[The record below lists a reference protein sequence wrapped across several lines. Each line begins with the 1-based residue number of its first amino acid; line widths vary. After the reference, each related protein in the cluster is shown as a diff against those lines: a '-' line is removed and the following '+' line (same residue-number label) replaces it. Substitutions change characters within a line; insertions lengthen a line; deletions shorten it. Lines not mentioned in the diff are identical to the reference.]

1 MSHGS
6 GGRDRDDAGEG
17 SAVVEILLIR
27 HGETAWNAERRLQGQ
42 LDIPLNPHGLR
53 QAQAL
58 ADALRHEALDALFSS
73 DLQRARQTAQA
84 IGDAHGLPLQA
95 QPDLRERCYGG
106 FEGLR
111 YDQIAARFPAEHA
124 AWQAREIDARFPP
137 AQDAGASGSEA
148 PSAASGSGETLREFS
163 QRAVAAVR
171 RLARLGGYRKIA
183 IVTHGGVLESV
194 YREVHRLGHLPPRD
208 FEIPNAAI
216 NRLLCDGD
224 GWRIER
230 WADVAHLQPLT
241 QAALDEIDA

>member
-6 GGRDRDDAGEG
+6 DVDDAGEG

-42 LDIPLNPHGLR
+42 LDIPLNPYGLR

-58 ADALRHEALDALFSS
+58 ADALRHEALDALFCS

-95 QPDLRERCYGG
+95 QPELRERCYGG

-111 YDQIAARFPAEHA
+111 YDQIAARFPVEHA
-124 AWQAREIDARFPP
+124 AWQARDIDAHFPP
-137 AQDAGASGSEA
+137 AQNAGTSGTRGTSGE
-148 PSAASGSGETLREFS
+148 SAASGTGETLREFS

-171 RLARLGGYRKIA
+171 RLARSAGYRRIA

-216 NRLLCDGD
+216 NRLLCDG
-224 GWRIER
+224 GRWRFER